1 MRFEVGVG
9 DTPVL
14 NRDIGAQEFRAVA
27 CARLR
32 GQLEI
37 VGLEAI
43 GLAVPMDM
51 RAAETGAR
59 QERFPPPDR
68 QCRLAAMVAQ
78 GYRLARVVLHQRL
91 ADVEAQLVVNRAA
104 LEVGHREARP
114 AALQAAYRV
123 AG

>member
-37 VGLEAI
+37 VGLEEI

-59 QERFPPPDR
+59 QARFPPPDR
-68 QCRLAAMVAQ
+68 QCRHAAMDAEVN
-78 GYRLARVVLHQRL
+78 RLARVVLSPRL
-91 ADVEAQLVVNRAA
+91 A
-104 LEVGHREARP
+104 EVQAR
-114 AALQAAYRV
+114 LDAYRR
-123 AG
+123 